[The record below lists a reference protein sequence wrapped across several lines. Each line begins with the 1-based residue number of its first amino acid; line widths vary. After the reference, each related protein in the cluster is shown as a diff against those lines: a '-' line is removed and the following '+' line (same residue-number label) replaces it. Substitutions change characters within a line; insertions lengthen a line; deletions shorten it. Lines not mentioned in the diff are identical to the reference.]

1 LRSSRLGSG
10 PLAGIT
16 LLVGLATLAL
26 ACSHGGDAGDKAAP
40 SASAAAVESAAP
52 SSASAVE
59 PTEAPTSHADEPAE
73 APAVDPGP
81 PIPAAE
87 ARRTTLRK
95 LAEDKALAPHEELLQ
110 EHFGKPISFPLA
122 VQAAPLAGGGRAL
135 LFQSGGKDHNPFI
148 LVLDGAG
155 QSLWI
160 KERPLAGI
168 VPGVTEMVL
177 VPTAKGDVVLSWYDP
192 PSKIIAARHW
202 DARGSIL
209 VDFPLLHAD
218 ACSALA
224 GLHWPHQG
232 FVIAAATAGAARVQL
247 LDEQGTLA
255 FGGEEGVELPWTSR
269 ADVPV
274 AIAVDAGPGVTL
286 FQAGHAGAA
295 KPGAPPDH
303 LLAAR
308 FDVHGKALWS
318 KPLVVGPVSGAATDR
333 VVLTVGND
341 GNIAVPRLGVTVTPG
356 GSVIA
361 LGGKR

>member
-1 LRSSRLGSG
+1 M
-10 PLAGIT
+10 
-16 LLVGLATLAL
+16 LLVGLTGGSL
-26 ACSHGGDAGDKAAP
+26 ACSHGGDAENKAAP

-52 SSASAVE
+52 PSPSAS
-59 PTEAPTSHADEPAE
+59 PTAEAAAAHADGPDSAV
-73 APAVDPGP
+73 AVDPGP
-81 PIPAAE
+81 PIAAAE

-95 LAEDKALAPHEELLQ
+95 LAEDKGLAPHEALLQ
-110 EHFGKPISFPLA
+110 EHFGNPISFPLA

-177 VPTAKGDVVLSWYDP
+177 VPAAKGDVLLSWYDP

-224 GLHWPHQG
+224 GLHWARQG

-274 AIAVDAGPGVTL
+274 AIAVDPGPGVTF

-295 KPGAPPDH
+295 KAGAPPDH

-308 FDVHGKALWS
+308 FDVHGKALWA
-318 KPLVVGPVSGAATDR
+318 KPLVVGAVSGAATER
-333 VVLTVGND
+333 VVLSVGND
-341 GNIAVPRLGVTVTPG
+341 GNIAVPKLGVTVTPG
-356 GSVIA
+356 GSVVSLA
-361 LGGKR
+361 AKR

>member
-1 LRSSRLGSG
+1 VG
-10 PLAGIT
+10 AT
-16 LLVGLATLAL
+16 LLVGLAGGGF
-26 ACSHGGDAGDKAAP
+26 ACSHAGDAGNKAAP
-40 SASAAAVESAAP
+40 SASAA
-52 SSASAVE
+52 SASAAQAS
-59 PTEAPTSHADEPAE
+59 PAPSAIEAPSEPALHADHTDHADGS
-73 APAVDPGP
+73 APAPALDHGP

-87 ARRTTLRK
+87 GRRTTLRR
-95 LAEDKALAPHEELLQ
+95 LAEDRALGPHEAVLR
-110 EHFGKPISFPLA
+110 EHFGSPIPFPLA

-177 VPTAKGDVVLSWYDP
+177 VPAAKGDVLLSWFDP
-192 PSKIIAARHW
+192 PSKLIAARHW
-202 DARGSIL
+202 DARGSII

-218 ACSALA
+218 ACAALA
-224 GLHWPHQG
+224 GLHWPRQG
-232 FVIAAATAGAARVQL
+232 FVIAAATPTAARVQL
-247 LDEQGTLA
+247 LDDKGTLA
-255 FGGEEGVELPWTSR
+255 FSGQDGVELPWTSR

-274 AIAVDAGPGVTL
+274 AIAVDSSPGVTF
-286 FQAGHAGAA
+286 FQAGHARAA

-308 FDVHGKALWS
+308 FDAHGKALWA
-318 KPLVVGPVSGAATDR
+318 KPLVVGPVPGAATDR

-341 GNIAVPRLGVTVTPG
+341 GNITVPRLAVMVTPG
-356 GSVIA
+356 GSVISLA
-361 LGGKR
+361 AKR

>member
-1 LRSSRLGSG
+1 M
-10 PLAGIT
+10 A
-16 LLVGLATLAL
+16 LLVGLAGGSL
-26 ACSHGGDAGDKAAP
+26 ACSHADDAENRPA
-40 SASAAAVESAAP
+40 ASAAASAAQAP
-52 SSASAVE
+52 PDTSAIE
-59 PTEAPTSHADEPAE
+59 PPPEPAHHADEAEPAPAE
-73 APAVDPGP
+73 DPGP

-87 ARRTTLRK
+87 VRRTTLRR
-95 LAEDKALAPHEELLQ
+95 LAEDKGLGPHEAALR
-110 EHFGKPISFPLA
+110 EHFGTPISFPLA
-122 VQAAPLAGGGRAL
+122 VQAAPLTGGGRAL
-135 LFQSGGKDHNPFI
+135 LFQSVAKDHNPFI

-177 VPTAKGDVVLSWYDP
+177 VPAAKGDVLLSWYDP

-209 VDFPLLHAD
+209 VDFPLLHAESC
-218 ACSALA
+218 AALA
-224 GLHWPHQG
+224 GLHWPRQG

-255 FGGEEGVELPWTSR
+255 FGGEDGVELPWTSR

-274 AIAVDAGPGVTL
+274 SIAVDSSAGVTF

-308 FDVHGKALWS
+308 FDARGKALWA
-318 KPLVVGPVSGAATDR
+318 KPLVVGPVAGAAIDR
-333 VVLTVGND
+333 VALTVGND
-341 GNIAVPRLGVTVTPG
+341 GNVAIPRLGVTVTPG
-356 GSVIA
+356 GSVISLA
-361 LGGKR
+361 GKR